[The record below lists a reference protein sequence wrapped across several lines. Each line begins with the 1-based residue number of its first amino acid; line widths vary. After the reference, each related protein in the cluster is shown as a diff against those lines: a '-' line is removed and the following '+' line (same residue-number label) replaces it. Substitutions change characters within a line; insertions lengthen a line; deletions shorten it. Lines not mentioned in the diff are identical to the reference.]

1 MSVLV
6 ILGSKSDK
14 KIGDKAIDILAQFGV
29 SSKMIVASAH
39 RSPEYLHD
47 EIERSDAKVIIA
59 VAGLSAALPGA
70 VASKTIRPVI
80 GVPVSGK
87 ISLDSLLSVV
97 QMPPGIPVAAVGLDR
112 GENAAILAVEILS
125 ISDEQLREKLEKHR
139 KRLKEW
145 TIEDSKSIGD

>member
-14 KIGDKAIDILAQFGV
+14 KIGDKAVDILAQFGV
-29 SSKMIVASAH
+29 DSKMIVASAH

-47 EIERSDAKVIIA
+47 EIEKSDAKVIIA

-70 VASKTIRPVI
+70 VASKTTRPVI

-125 ISDEQLREKLEKHR
+125 LSDEQLREKLEKHR

>member
-14 KIGDKAIDILAQFGV
+14 KIGDKAVDILAQFGV
-29 SSKMIVASAH
+29 DSKMIVASAH

-47 EIERSDAKVIIA
+47 EIEKSDAKVIIA
-59 VAGLSAALPGA
+59 VAGLSAARPGA
-70 VASKTIRPVI
+70 VASKTTRPVI

-125 ISDEQLREKLEKHR
+125 LSDEQLREKLEKHR

>member
-6 ILGSKSDK
+6 VLGSKSDK
-14 KIGDKAIDILAQFGV
+14 KIGDKAVDILAQFGV
-29 SSKMIVASAH
+29 KSKMIVASAH

-47 EIERSDAKVIIA
+47 EIEKSDAKVIIA

-70 VASKTIRPVI
+70 VASKTTRPVI
-80 GVPVSGK
+80 GVPVSGR

-125 ISDEQLREKLEKHR
+125 LSDEQLREKLEKHR

-145 TIEDSKSIGD
+145 IIEDSRSIGD

>member
-14 KIGDKAIDILAQFGV
+14 KIGDKAVDILAQFGV
-29 SSKMIVASAH
+29 DSKMIVASAH
-39 RSPEYLHD
+39 RSPEYLYD
-47 EIERSDAKVIIA
+47 EIEKSDAKVIIA

-70 VASKTIRPVI
+70 VASKTTRPVI

-125 ISDEQLREKLEKHR
+125 LSDEQLREKLEKHR

>member
-6 ILGSKSDK
+6 VLGSKSDK

-29 SSKMIVASAH
+29 DSKMIVASAH

-47 EIERSDAKVIIA
+47 EIEKSDAKVIIA
-59 VAGLSAALPGA
+59 IAGLSAALPGA
-70 VASKTIRPVI
+70 VAAKTTRPVI
-80 GVPVSGK
+80 GVPVSGR

-125 ISDEQLREKLEKHR
+125 LSDEQLREKLEKHR

-145 TIEDSKSIGD
+145 TIEDSRSIGD

>member
-14 KIGDKAIDILAQFGV
+14 KIGDKAVDILAQFGV

-47 EIERSDAKVIIA
+47 EIEKSDAKVIIA

-70 VASKTIRPVI
+70 VASKTTRPVI

-125 ISDEQLREKLEKHR
+125 LSDEQLREKLEKHR